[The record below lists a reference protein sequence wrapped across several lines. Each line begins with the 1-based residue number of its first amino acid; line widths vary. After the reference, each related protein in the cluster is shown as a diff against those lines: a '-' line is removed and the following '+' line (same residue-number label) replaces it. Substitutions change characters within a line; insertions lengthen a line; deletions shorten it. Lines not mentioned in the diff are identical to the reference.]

1 MEGERYKILIVEDNQ
16 QTQLIIKVALRNE
29 YELQSVTNVSEAIS
43 LLSNNNFDLILL
55 DLNLQGKE
63 DGKIILIE
71 IREKMKNFDLP
82 VIIISAY
89 DLKPEDEE
97 FFNENA
103 DGFISK
109 PFDKETLLQTVNKI
123 LLKK

>member
-43 LLSNNNFDLILL
+43 LLSNNHYNLILL

-71 IREKMKNFDLP
+71 IREKMKNFGLP

>member
-29 YELQSVTNVSEAIS
+29 YDLQSATNVSTAIS

-71 IREKMKNFDLP
+71 IREKMKNFGLP